1 MSEYSE
7 NDETMTEDEE
17 VLADEV
23 AEDEELDEDVIEDEA
38 DEDEEDAEDEDDE
51 PEAIDYNDTLFDKCQ
66 RAARL
71 LRNRKDMI
79 RDEESEKNERVSNL
93 VRAVKLLELKPQMEQ
108 KEMAELLGVRLRELD
123 AMMAEAEK
131 NGIVSRVMPEEEDMR
146 AILVSAEDGAAEAAA
161 AQGREGVKLV
171 PGLSDEELDE
181 IFAVLDKI
189 IDPLTKMGLDN
200 DDRRGGFGGR
210 GIEGMI
216 LAAQY
221 AREHRLPY
229 FGICLG
235 MQVAVIEFAR
245 HAAGIADADSGE
257 FNEICKHKVIDFM
270 PGQSDEID
278 KGGTL
283 RLGACPCVIT
293 PGTTMARCYGTLEI
307 SERHRHRYE
316 FNNDYRLPLTDA
328 GLTLSGLSPDGR
340 LVETVELSDR
350 AFFVGVQY
358 HPEFKSRPNKAHPLF
373 RGFIAAALDEAKK
386 R

>member
-210 GIEGMI
+210 DDRGG
-216 LAAQY
+216 
-221 AREHRLPY
+221 RGG
-229 FGICLG
+229 FGG
-235 MQVAVIEFAR
+235 R
-245 HAAGIADADSGE
+245 DSRGGDRGG
-257 FNEICKHKVIDFM
+257 FNR
-270 PGQSDEID
+270 
-278 KGGTL
+278 GGD
-283 RLGACPCVIT
+283 RG
-293 PGTTMARCYGTLEI
+293 GRGGFDRGGRGGYDRNDRGGFGGRDSRGGFNHGGDRGGRGGYGK
-307 SERHRHRYE
+307 RY
-316 FNNDYRLPLTDA
+316 
-328 GLTLSGLSPDGR
+328 
-340 LVETVELSDR
+340 
-350 AFFVGVQY
+350 
-358 HPEFKSRPNKAHPLF
+358 
-373 RGFIAAALDEAKK
+373 
-386 R
+386 

>member
-146 AILVSAEDGAAEAAA
+146 TILVSAEDGAAEAAA

-210 GIEGMI
+210 GGD
-216 LAAQY
+216 
-221 AREHRLPY
+221 RGGRGGDRGGRGG
-229 FGICLG
+229 FGG
-235 MQVAVIEFAR
+235 SRGGRDDRRGGDRGGRGGFDR
-245 HAAGIADADSGE
+245 GGDRGGRGGFGGRDDRGGRGGFGGRDSRGGDRGG
-257 FNEICKHKVIDFM
+257 FNR
-270 PGQSDEID
+270 
-278 KGGTL
+278 GGD
-283 RLGACPCVIT
+283 RG
-293 PGTTMARCYGTLEI
+293 GRGGYDRGGRGGYDRNDRGGFGGRDSRGGFNHGGDRGGRGGYGK
-307 SERHRHRYE
+307 RY
-316 FNNDYRLPLTDA
+316 
-328 GLTLSGLSPDGR
+328 
-340 LVETVELSDR
+340 
-350 AFFVGVQY
+350 
-358 HPEFKSRPNKAHPLF
+358 
-373 RGFIAAALDEAKK
+373 
-386 R
+386 

>member
-210 GIEGMI
+210 GGD
-216 LAAQY
+216 
-221 AREHRLPY
+221 RGGRGGDRGGRGG
-229 FGICLG
+229 FGG
-235 MQVAVIEFAR
+235 SRGGRGGFDR
-245 HAAGIADADSGE
+245 GGDRGGRGGFDRGGDRGGRGGFDRGGRGGYDRNDRGGFGGRDSRGG
-257 FNEICKHKVIDFM
+257 FNH
-270 PGQSDEID
+270 
-278 KGGTL
+278 GGD
-283 RLGACPCVIT
+283 RG
-293 PGTTMARCYGTLEI
+293 GRGGYGK
-307 SERHRHRYE
+307 RY
-316 FNNDYRLPLTDA
+316 
-328 GLTLSGLSPDGR
+328 
-340 LVETVELSDR
+340 
-350 AFFVGVQY
+350 
-358 HPEFKSRPNKAHPLF
+358 
-373 RGFIAAALDEAKK
+373 
-386 R
+386 

>member
-7 NDETMTEDEE
+7 NGETMTEDEE

-23 AEDEELDEDVIEDEA
+23 AEDEELDEDVVEDEA
-38 DEDEEDAEDEDDE
+38 DEGEEDAEDDE

-200 DDRRGGFGGR
+200 DDRRGGFGGSR
-210 GIEGMI
+210 G
-216 LAAQY
+216 
-221 AREHRLPY
+221 
-229 FGICLG
+229 
-235 MQVAVIEFAR
+235 
-245 HAAGIADADSGE
+245 
-257 FNEICKHKVIDFM
+257 
-270 PGQSDEID
+270 
-278 KGGTL
+278 
-283 RLGACPCVIT
+283 
-293 PGTTMARCYGTLEI
+293 
-307 SERHRHRYE
+307 
-316 FNNDYRLPLTDA
+316 
-328 GLTLSGLSPDGR
+328 GR
-340 LVETVELSDR
+340 DDR
-350 AFFVGVQY
+350 
-358 HPEFKSRPNKAHPLF
+358 
-373 RGFIAAALDEAKK
+373 RGFDRGGRGGDRGGRGGFGGSRGGRDDRRGGDRGGRGGFDRGGDRGGRGGFDRGGDRGGRGGFGGRDDRGGRGGFGGRDSRGGDRGGFNRGGDRGGRGGFGGRDSRGGFNHGGDRGGRGGYGK
-386 R
+386 RY

>member
-38 DEDEEDAEDEDDE
+38 DEDEEDEEDAEDEDDE

-210 GIEGMI
+210 GGD
-216 LAAQY
+216 
-221 AREHRLPY
+221 RGGRGGDRGGRGG
-229 FGICLG
+229 FGG
-235 MQVAVIEFAR
+235 SRGGRDDRRGGDRGGRGGFDR
-245 HAAGIADADSGE
+245 GGDRGGRGGFGGRDDRGGRGGFGGRDSRGGDRGG
-257 FNEICKHKVIDFM
+257 FNR
-270 PGQSDEID
+270 
-278 KGGTL
+278 GGD
-283 RLGACPCVIT
+283 RG
-293 PGTTMARCYGTLEI
+293 GRGGYDRGGRGGYDRNDRGGFGGRDSRGGFNHGGDRGGRGGYGK
-307 SERHRHRYE
+307 RY
-316 FNNDYRLPLTDA
+316 
-328 GLTLSGLSPDGR
+328 
-340 LVETVELSDR
+340 
-350 AFFVGVQY
+350 
-358 HPEFKSRPNKAHPLF
+358 
-373 RGFIAAALDEAKK
+373 
-386 R
+386 

>member
-200 DDRRGGFGGR
+200 DDRRGGFGGGFGGR
-210 GIEGMI
+210 GGD
-216 LAAQY
+216 
-221 AREHRLPY
+221 RGGRGGFDRGGRGGDRGGRGG
-229 FGICLG
+229 FGG
-235 MQVAVIEFAR
+235 SRGGRDDRRGGDRGGRGGFDR
-245 HAAGIADADSGE
+245 GGDRGGRGGFDRGGDRGGRGGFGGRDDRGGRGGFGGRDSRGG
-257 FNEICKHKVIDFM
+257 FNH
-270 PGQSDEID
+270 
-278 KGGTL
+278 GGD
-283 RLGACPCVIT
+283 RG
-293 PGTTMARCYGTLEI
+293 GRGGYGK
-307 SERHRHRYE
+307 RY
-316 FNNDYRLPLTDA
+316 
-328 GLTLSGLSPDGR
+328 
-340 LVETVELSDR
+340 
-350 AFFVGVQY
+350 
-358 HPEFKSRPNKAHPLF
+358 
-373 RGFIAAALDEAKK
+373 
-386 R
+386 

>member
-210 GIEGMI
+210 GGD
-216 LAAQY
+216 
-221 AREHRLPY
+221 RGGRGGFDRGGDRGGRGG
-229 FGICLG
+229 FGG
-235 MQVAVIEFAR
+235 SRGGRDDRRGGDRGGRGGFDR
-245 HAAGIADADSGE
+245 GGRGGYDRNDRGGFGGRDSRGG
-257 FNEICKHKVIDFM
+257 FNH
-270 PGQSDEID
+270 
-278 KGGTL
+278 GGD
-283 RLGACPCVIT
+283 RG
-293 PGTTMARCYGTLEI
+293 GRGGYGK
-307 SERHRHRYE
+307 RY
-316 FNNDYRLPLTDA
+316 
-328 GLTLSGLSPDGR
+328 
-340 LVETVELSDR
+340 
-350 AFFVGVQY
+350 
-358 HPEFKSRPNKAHPLF
+358 
-373 RGFIAAALDEAKK
+373 
-386 R
+386 

>member
-23 AEDEELDEDVIEDEA
+23 AEDEELDEDVVEDEA

-210 GIEGMI
+210 GGD
-216 LAAQY
+216 
-221 AREHRLPY
+221 RGGRGG
-229 FGICLG
+229 FGG
-235 MQVAVIEFAR
+235 R
-245 HAAGIADADSGE
+245 DSRGGDRGG
-257 FNEICKHKVIDFM
+257 FNR
-270 PGQSDEID
+270 
-278 KGGTL
+278 GGD
-283 RLGACPCVIT
+283 RG
-293 PGTTMARCYGTLEI
+293 GRGGYDRGGRGGYDRNDRGGFGGRDSRGGFNHGGDRGGRGGYGK
-307 SERHRHRYE
+307 RY
-316 FNNDYRLPLTDA
+316 
-328 GLTLSGLSPDGR
+328 
-340 LVETVELSDR
+340 
-350 AFFVGVQY
+350 
-358 HPEFKSRPNKAHPLF
+358 
-373 RGFIAAALDEAKK
+373 
-386 R
+386 

>member
-210 GIEGMI
+210 GGD
-216 LAAQY
+216 
-221 AREHRLPY
+221 RGGRGGFDRGGDRGGRGGFDRGGDRGGRGG
-229 FGICLG
+229 FGG
-235 MQVAVIEFAR
+235 RDDRGGRGGFGGR
-245 HAAGIADADSGE
+245 DSRGGDRGG
-257 FNEICKHKVIDFM
+257 FNR
-270 PGQSDEID
+270 
-278 KGGTL
+278 GGD
-283 RLGACPCVIT
+283 RG
-293 PGTTMARCYGTLEI
+293 GRGGFDRGGRGGYDRNDRGGFGGRDSRGGFNHGGDRGGRGGYGK
-307 SERHRHRYE
+307 RY
-316 FNNDYRLPLTDA
+316 
-328 GLTLSGLSPDGR
+328 
-340 LVETVELSDR
+340 
-350 AFFVGVQY
+350 
-358 HPEFKSRPNKAHPLF
+358 
-373 RGFIAAALDEAKK
+373 
-386 R
+386 

>member
-210 GIEGMI
+210 GGD
-216 LAAQY
+216 
-221 AREHRLPY
+221 RGGRGG
-229 FGICLG
+229 FGD
-235 MQVAVIEFAR
+235 R
-245 HAAGIADADSGE
+245 
-257 FNEICKHKVIDFM
+257 
-270 PGQSDEID
+270 
-278 KGGTL
+278 GGD
-283 RLGACPCVIT
+283 RG
-293 PGTTMARCYGTLEI
+293 GRGGFGGNRGGYGD
-307 SERHRHRYE
+307 RGGNRGGFGGNRG
-316 FNNDYRLPLTDA
+316 NDR
-328 GLTLSGLSPDGR
+328 GGR
-340 LVETVELSDR
+340 GGDR
-350 AFFVGVQY
+350 GG
-358 HPEFKSRPNKAHPLF
+358 RNGGGF
-373 RGFIAAALDEAKK
+373 RGNRF
-386 R
+386 

>member
-23 AEDEELDEDVIEDEA
+23 AEDEA

-210 GIEGMI
+210 GGD
-216 LAAQY
+216 
-221 AREHRLPY
+221 RGGRGGFDRGGRGGDRGGRGG
-229 FGICLG
+229 FGG
-235 MQVAVIEFAR
+235 SRGGRDDRRGGDRGGRGGFGGR
-245 HAAGIADADSGE
+245 DSRGGDRGG
-257 FNEICKHKVIDFM
+257 FNR
-270 PGQSDEID
+270 
-278 KGGTL
+278 GGD
-283 RLGACPCVIT
+283 RG
-293 PGTTMARCYGTLEI
+293 GRGGFDRGGRGGYDRNGRGGFGGRDSRGGFNHGGDRGGRGGYGK
-307 SERHRHRYE
+307 RY
-316 FNNDYRLPLTDA
+316 
-328 GLTLSGLSPDGR
+328 
-340 LVETVELSDR
+340 
-350 AFFVGVQY
+350 
-358 HPEFKSRPNKAHPLF
+358 
-373 RGFIAAALDEAKK
+373 
-386 R
+386 